1 MPNSAFIC
9 NQNPYPSL
17 QFFLY
22 LFKLIYRRYNP
33 QSLMPRKFLL
43 YFLSLIVSGEVLHA
57 QSYHALHGSPFAGS
71 SARFNN
77 PASPV
82 LGAYN
87 WEVAPMGVQLSL
99 FSNHLW
105 ADSSSF
111 RVRPG
116 LLRHQIHGNLDL
128 GLMNFMVK
136 LSPRLAVSAGI
147 RARTYNHYRTQ
158 PVNIVDTT
166 TSLFSFLQDNR
177 TTPSIGGHILHQGWL
192 QGDIN
197 VSGVLM
203 SNTSGRLST
212 GVTLQIM
219 KGLSGA
225 FFQLRQVTFQ
235 EFTSPPDTSYFFTGG
250 SGRFGLSSVYDPSTS
265 INSFKDVMNQSK
277 TSLGLSWGV
286 EYIRWEDGVE
296 GEEDDEEEKKL
307 VRYNWKVGISLMD
320 LGVNRFQYAGYSRSW
335 GDPIN
340 PITDGM
346 IENKLTGAPD
356 LSSLVDSVSTLFTSI
371 NPYTGLFKVSLPT
384 KLIINFDKKIYRGIY
399 VNTNLSLNL
408 LSDANSKHWRTREN
422 NLLGIIPRWEGR
434 ALGVFLPVQLTQQG
448 EIWVGAA
455 AKIGPLTI
463 GLHHFEI
470 TRPLS
475 REPRLRGGGYAMLS
489 IHPFGKKRTPKN
501 FDCWEN

>member
-1 MPNSAFIC
+1 MLLRLLILVCFFSLG
-9 NQNPYPSL
+9 NPA
-17 QFFLY
+17 
-22 LFKLIYRRYNP
+22 
-33 QSLMPRKFLL
+33 
-43 YFLSLIVSGEVLHA
+43 GWA
-57 QSYHALHGSPFAGS
+57 QSYHALHGSPYAGS

-87 WEVAPMGVQLSL
+87 WEVAPLGVQLTV

-105 ADSSSF
+105 ADTTSF

-136 LSPRLAVSAGI
+136 LSPKTAISAGI
-147 RARTYNHYRTQ
+147 RARTYNHYRTL

-197 VSGVLM
+197 VSRIVM
-203 SNTSGRLST
+203 SNNNGRLSA
-212 GVTLQIM
+212 GLTLQIM
-219 KGLSGA
+219 KGVSAA

-235 EFTSPPDTSYFFTGG
+235 EFTNPPDTAYVFSGG
-250 SGRFGLSSVYDPSTS
+250 GGRFGLSSLYDPSTPIS
-265 INSFKDVMNQSK
+265 NFKDVMNQSK
-277 TSLGLSWGV
+277 TSFGVSWGV
-286 EYIRWEDGVE
+286 EYIRFEDSE
-296 GEEDDEEEKKL
+296 EEDEEKKYL
-307 VRYNWKVGISLMD
+307 RYNWKLGISLMD

-335 GDPIN
+335 GDPIY
-340 PITDGM
+340 PISDAL

-356 LSSLVDSVSTLFTSI
+356 LSSLVDSVSSLFTSI
-371 NPYTGLFKVSLPT
+371 NSYTGIFKVSLPT
-384 KLIINFDKKIYRGIY
+384 KLIINFDKKIYKRIY

-422 NLLGIIPRWEGR
+422 NLLGVTPRWEGR
-434 ALGVFLPVQLTQQG
+434 ALGIFLPVQLTQQG
-448 EIWVGAA
+448 EVWVGAA

-463 GLHHFEI
+463 GLHQFEI
-470 TRPLS
+470 TRPLI
-475 REPRLRGGGYAMLS
+475 REPRLRGGGYVLLS
-489 IHPFGKKRTPKN
+489 IHPFGKKRVPNKL
-501 FDCWEN
+501 DCWEN

>member
-1 MPNSAFIC
+1 MPNSPFIC
-9 NQNPYPSL
+9 KQNSFSTIQL
-17 QFFLY
+17 FLY
-22 LFKLIYRRYNP
+22 QLNSIYRKYNLP
-33 QSLMPRKFLL
+33 FLMSRKFLL
-43 YFLSLIVSGEVLHA
+43 YLLLFLICGEVLRA

-128 GLMNFMVK
+128 GLLNFMVK

-203 SNTSGRLST
+203 SNKSGRLSA

-219 KGLSGA
+219 KGMSAA
-225 FFQLRQVTFQ
+225 FFQMRQITFQ
-235 EFTSPPDTSYFFTGG
+235 EFTNPPDTAYVFSGG
-250 SGRFGLSSVYDPSTS
+250 SGRFGLSSVYDPSIS

-277 TSLGLSWGV
+277 TSLGLSWGA
-286 EYIRWEDGVE
+286 EYIRWEDGE
-296 GEEDDEEEKKL
+296 DGDEDDEEKKL
-307 VRYNWKVGISLMD
+307 LRYNWKVGISLMD
-320 LGVNRFQYAGYSRSW
+320 LGVNRFQYAGSSRSW
-335 GDPIN
+335 GDPIY

-346 IENKLTGAPD
+346 LENKLTGAPD

-371 NPYTGLFKVSLPT
+371 NPYTGIFRVSLPT
-384 KLIINFDKKIYRGIY
+384 KLIINFDKRIYKGIF

-408 LSDANSKHWRTREN
+408 LSDANSRHWRTREN
-422 NLLGIIPRWEGR
+422 NLLGITPRWESRG
-434 ALGVFLPVQLTQQG
+434 LGVFLPVQLTQQG
-448 EIWVGAA
+448 EIWAGAA
-455 AKIGPLTI
+455 VKIGPLTV

-489 IHPFGKKRTPKN
+489 IHPFGKKKTPGKL
-501 FDCWEN
+501 DCWEN